1 MLVDNCLMCTSIS
14 EKGQRIAAQLL
25 LYSLQL
31 LPQETK
37 KVTYATQTLPSAV

>member
-1 MLVDNCLMCTSIS
+1 MLVDNRLMCTSIS

-31 LPQETK
+31 LPQDTK
-37 KVTYATQTLPSAV
+37 KDIYATQTLLSAI